1 MRTILIAALT
11 FAAVQPAAAQ
21 LAPPNA
27 AGVTFGHVHLNVSD
41 IEVHK
46 KLWVEHFGG
55 TVVQKGPLTAVRLP
69 NMLVALTPRAP
80 TGGAEGTS
88 LDHFGFKVR
97 DLQAFL
103 AKWRAAGYQVER
115 EFKGSEGFPNAYII
129 GPDKLRVELQQDT
142 TLAVPVAG
150 HHMHF
155 MLPDHLKLREWY
167 VTNFSATTR
176 LRGTIDAADVPG
188 MNLSFGTAP
197 AAPTT
202 GTRGRLVDHI
212 GFEIDNLE
220 AFVKSLEAR
229 GVKLDMGFR
238 HAPSVELYAA
248 FVTDPSGVYIEL
260 TEGYDKY

>member
-150 HHMHF
+150 HHMHINWLGGQF
-155 MLPDHLKLREWY
+155 FP
-167 VTNFSATTR
+167 
-176 LRGTIDAADVPG
+176 
-188 MNLSFGTAP
+188 TAS
-197 AAPTT
+197 
-202 GTRGRLVDHI
+202 GR
-212 GFEIDNLE
+212 
-220 AFVKSLEAR
+220 A
-229 GVKLDMGFR
+229 
-238 HAPSVELYAA
+238 
-248 FVTDPSGVYIEL
+248 
-260 TEGYDKY
+260 